1 MTTLAALPVFLVSA
15 QSVLIER
22 DLAFGEARLGLVV
35 SAFFGAAA
43 IASLTGTNFIER
55 LGARR
60 ATMVSG
66 TIAVVSASGIALLS
80 SSFIWLL
87 TFLILAGVANAG
99 LQMTSNVTLARVLPA
114 DRQGL
119 GYGVKQSAIPF
130 SILIGGLT
138 VPTLTILVG
147 WRGTFA
153 VAAFAAFCV
162 VLAGSRMARVD
173 RAAIHLAATGA
184 SAPRAALI
192 VTFVAMSAASGA
204 VNSLGAF
211 LPSWAF
217 EVGLSPERAGLLL
230 SAVSA
235 LAIASRL
242 ASGMR
247 ADRRDGRN
255 LPVVA
260 VMLGFGAIGV
270 AMLAFPNLSMLI
282 VGSILAFGLGWG
294 WPGLLMFAVVR
305 VGRDRPGPA
314 ASSVQAGAFVGG
326 ASGPLLFGLLVSA
339 TNYSVAWLAASGL
352 MIGSAALLLV
362 ARRMFILDIRKRP
375 IAGRPSPRPTF
386 RSAFARWPSGST
398 RDGSTTGVCAARWRH
413 GSRPS

>member
-1 MTTLAALPVFLVSA
+1 MAGAGAMTTLAALPVFLVSA

-43 IASLTGTNFIER
+43 IASLTGAGFIER
-55 LGARR
+55 FGARR
-60 ATMVSG
+60 ATVVSG
-66 TIAVVSASGIALLS
+66 TIAAMSAGGIALLS

-99 LQMTSNVTLARVLPA
+99 LQMTSNVRLAQVLPA
-114 DRQGL
+114 GRQGL

-130 SILIGGLT
+130 SILIGGIT
-138 VPTLTILVG
+138 VPTLTVLVG

-153 VAAFAAFCV
+153 VAAFAGLCV
-162 VLAGSRMARVD
+162 VVAGSRMARVD
-173 RAAIHLAATGA
+173 HAAVRSAASDA
-184 SAPRAALI
+184 SAPRAALLM
-192 VTFVAMSAASGA
+192 TFVAMSAASGA

-235 LAIASRL
+235 LAIVSRL

-247 ADRRDGRN
+247 ADRRDGRHI
-255 LPVVA
+255 PVVSS
-260 VMLGFGAIGV
+260 MLVVGAIGV
-270 AMLAFPNLSMLI
+270 ALLAIPGVPTLI
-282 VGSILAFGLGWG
+282 FGAVLAFGLGWG

-314 ASSVQAGAFVGG
+314 AASVQAGAFVGG
-326 ASGPLLFGLLVSA
+326 ASGPLLFGILVSA
-339 TNYSVAWLAASGL
+339 TSYPVAWLAASAL
-352 MIGSAALLLV
+352 MLGSAALLLV
-362 ARRMFILDIRKRP
+362 AGRMFVRDLRERP
-375 IAGRPSPRPTF
+375 MLS
-386 RSAFARWPSGST
+386 
-398 RDGSTTGVCAARWRH
+398 
-413 GSRPS
+413 